1 MTLNSLIENN
11 DILAIY
17 PHGSQV
23 YKTMTD
29 KSDFD
34 YIIITTNDY
43 NIEKEQ
49 LSIYDKKIKRNLD
62 FNFYNEKK
70 WLEMC
75 HLNHIDT
82 LESMSVIQ
90 DNLAIKNDKEFQIK
104 IDKIKVRQNISSIV
118 SNAWAKAHKKLTV
131 EQDYSPYIAKKS
143 LWHCFRIL
151 MFGIQIYKYDKII
164 DFCEANS
171 LYNEIVMNECND
183 WNYYK
188 TKYQEP
194 LNKLKTEF
202 RKYSE
207 KEWIK
212 FKNS

>member
-1 MTLNSLIENN
+1 
-11 DILAIY
+11 
-17 PHGSQV
+17 
-23 YKTMTD
+23 
-29 KSDFD
+29 
-34 YIIITTNDY
+34 
-43 NIEKEQ
+43 
-49 LSIYDKKIKRNLD
+49 
-62 FNFYNEKK
+62 
-70 WLEMC
+70 
-75 HLNHIDT
+75 
-82 LESMSVIQ
+82 
-90 DNLAIKNDKEFQIK
+90 
-104 IDKIKVRQNISSIV
+104 
-118 SNAWAKAHKKLTV
+118 
-131 EQDYSPYIAKKS
+131 
-143 LWHCFRIL
+143 

-164 DFCEANS
+164 NFCEANS